1 MRIFIDSNF
10 FIALSKED
18 DSTHQK
24 AQNALKNSQNERNI
38 IFYTSYYVIDE
49 VITVLSQHLS
59 KKEAIEFLS
68 SIDDAGFPIILEVDK
83 DTRVKAYKFFKKT
96 QDKNIGMIDCYSAI
110 LMKANKIKKCF
121 TFDKHFKKLGFKI
134 L

>member
-1 MRIFIDSNF
+1 MKAFVDSNF
-10 FIALSKED
+10 FIALSKKD

-24 AQNALKNSQNERNI
+24 AQKVLNKSKNKSIAL
-38 IFYTSYYVIDE
+38 YTSYYVIDE
-49 VITVLSQHLS
+49 TVTVLSRRLS

-68 SIDDAGFPIILEVDK
+68 SIKDKDFPIILTIDQVIREK
-83 DTRVKAYKFFKKT
+83 TYKLFKKV
-96 QDKNIGMIDCYSAI
+96 KNKSISMIDCYSAI

-121 TFDKHFKKLGFKI
+121 TFDKHFRDLGFEI